1 MKLLHNLGVFF
12 LFLARVLYKPQH
24 VKLLRQN
31 TVQSLYTLGIESIP
45 IVFVVSVFMGG
56 IITIQTANGFS
67 NPFVP
72 LYAVG
77 FAARESIILEFSP
90 TIICLILAGKVGSN
104 IASEI
109 GTMRI
114 TDQIDAL
121 DVLGVNSRQFLI
133 LPKITASI
141 LVFPFLVAFSM
152 VTALCGGYVIGILS
166 ESVSGYEFIYGAQAF
181 FKPWV
186 LYYSFTK
193 VVVFAFIISA
203 VSGYFGYHTK
213 GGALDVGKSSTQS
226 VVYANVLILLLDL
239 IITKL
244 FFG

>member
-1 MKLLHNLGVFF
+1 MNGIYALGKYF
-12 LFLARVLYKPQH
+12 LFIAQIFKSPKHIKILQKI
-24 VKLLRQN
+24 
-31 TVQSLYTLGIESIP
+31 TIQSLFAIGIDSIP
-45 IVFVVSVFMGG
+45 IVLAVSVFMGG

-121 DVLGVNSRQFLI
+121 DVMGVNSQQFLL

-141 LVFPFLVAFSM
+141 LIFPFLAAFSM
-152 VTALCGGYVIGILS
+152 VTALMGGYVIGVIS
-166 ESVSGYEFIYGAQAF
+166 GAVTGYEFIYGAQTF
-181 FKPWV
+181 FKPWI
-186 LYYSFTK
+186 LYYAFTK
-193 VVVFAFIISA
+193 VIVFAFLISS
-203 VSGYFGYHTK
+203 VSGYFGYHMK
-213 GGALDVGKSSTQS
+213 GGALEVGKSSTKS
-226 VVYANVLILLLDL
+226 VVYANVLILLMDL
-239 IITKL
+239 VLTKL
-244 FFG
+244 FF